1 MTRRLRLVF
10 PLALV
15 AVVLLVSCA
24 PNRSYIVLV
33 TATPSIQQG
42 GGGESGGVVLPPP
55 SSLPVDPSLVPTPTF
70 IPTPDPTRTAIVD
83 PTQDQVHIVQ
93 HGETLSVIAGYYGV
107 AVDAIVRA
115 NNLPDEDMLSVGQ
128 ALVIPL
134 ATQTVGLPFKIIPD
148 SEMVYGPSVYGF
160 HVADFLQGR
169 NSYLAVYTE
178 YLDGRL
184 WSGPEIVERV
194 ALEQSINPRLLLA
207 LLEYETG
214 WISQSMISETAAL
227 YPMNYDERPTQIYG
241 LYRQLDWAGKMLQT
255 GYYGWRQRGLAA
267 TLLADGTR
275 AALDPTINA
284 GTAGVQ
290 VLLSQTRTA
299 DQWLTAISHTGFFA
313 TYVSLFGDP
322 FQYAVEPLIPIDL
335 TQPALDFP
343 WADDETWYYTGGP
356 HGGWGSSSPW
366 AALDFVPA
374 GEIEG
379 CEVPDN
385 WVRAVA
391 DGVIARS
398 EYGIVILDLDG
409 DGFEGTGWTIF
420 YLHLSSVDRQVVAGQ
435 RVRQGDPIAHP
446 SCEGGVSWATHL
458 HIGRRYNGEW
468 ISADCSQCLLTVPQ
482 PPLEFNG
489 WRVYSFGTEYD
500 GSLVRGDEYR
510 EACTCRDPINT
521 FSPDDQ

>member
-1 MTRRLRLVF
+1 
-10 PLALV
+10 
-15 AVVLLVSCA
+15 
-24 PNRSYIVLV
+24 
-33 TATPSIQQG
+33 
-42 GGGESGGVVLPPP
+42 
-55 SSLPVDPSLVPTPTF
+55 
-70 IPTPDPTRTAIVD
+70 
-83 PTQDQVHIVQ
+83 
-93 HGETLSVIAGYYGV
+93 
-107 AVDAIVRA
+107 
-115 NNLPDEDMLSVGQ
+115 
-128 ALVIPL
+128 
-134 ATQTVGLPFKIIPD
+134 
-148 SEMVYGPSVYGF
+148 
-160 HVADFLQGR
+160 
-169 NSYLAVYTE
+169 
-178 YLDGRL
+178 
-184 WSGPEIVERV
+184 
-194 ALEQSINPRLLLA
+194 
-207 LLEYETG
+207 
-214 WISQSMISETAAL
+214 MISETAAL

-335 TQPALDFP
+335 TQPVLDFP